1 MKNIDTIGSTVYKQ
15 IKRDIIF
22 GELAPSSKLKLEGL
36 KSKYPVSLSTLRET
50 LNRLASEGF
59 VIAEEQRG
67 FFVSPFSKED
77 LIEIANLR
85 ILLESYAL
93 NLSIKNGDTDW
104 EGNLVAAYHKLSLM
118 EKKMDNNDKSVVES
132 WKQYDWE
139 FHLACIAACGS
150 KNLIALHSN
159 LFDRYLRYQIILL
172 QFRGDEAIDEHNQ
185 IYNFSLERDHVNA
198 TKSLKIH
205 IEKGLE
211 HALTLFK

>member
-77 LIEIANLR
+77 LIEMEGEVIDTMPNTTFKVKLENDHVITAHISGKMRKNYIR
-85 ILLESYAL
+85 ILTGDKVKVEMTPYD
-93 NLSIKNGDTDW
+93 LSKGRIT
-104 EGNLVAAYHKLSLM
+104 Y
-118 EKKMDNNDKSVVES
+118 
-132 WKQYDWE
+132 
-139 FHLACIAACGS
+139 
-150 KNLIALHSN
+150 
-159 LFDRYLRYQIILL
+159 
-172 QFRGDEAIDEHNQ
+172 RG
-185 IYNFSLERDHVNA
+185 
-198 TKSLKIH
+198 K
-205 IEKGLE
+205 
-211 HALTLFK
+211 

>member
-1 MKNIDTIGSTVYKQ
+1 MDTIGSSTYKK

-22 GELAPSSKLKLEGL
+22 GELKPASKLKLDEL
-36 KSKYPVSLSTLRET
+36 KKNYPVSLSTIRET
-50 LNRLASEGF
+50 LNRLSSEGF

-93 NLSIKNGDTDW
+93 NLSLKNGDTDW
-104 EGNLVAAYHKLSLM
+104 EGNLVAAHHKLSLI
-118 EKKMDNNDKSVVES
+118 EDKMDNTNKIIVES
-132 WKQYDWE
+132 WKKYDWE

-150 KNLIALHSN
+150 KNLISLHSN

-185 IYNFSLERDHVNA
+185 IYNFSLKRDA
-198 TKSLKIH
+198 DSAIKFLKVH

-211 HALTLFK
+211 HALASFKEQV

>member
-118 EKKMDNNDKSVVES
+118 EKKMDNNDKSIVES

-139 FHLACIAACGS
+139 FHS
-150 KNLIALHSN
+150 LHSSLWIKKSN
-159 LFDRYLRYQIILL
+159 RS
-172 QFRGDEAIDEHNQ
+172 
-185 IYNFSLERDHVNA
+185 SLEF
-198 TKSLKIH
+198 I
-205 IEKGLE
+205 
-211 HALTLFK
+211 